1 MATTRDLQSSCR
13 VGFHL
18 LQCVKPVK
26 SVYGAAD
33 APTILNPRVVAIG
46 FSCPHSL
53 GSCGWRRT
61 VCSLK
66 RLRFDSTI
74 INLQIKIAAC
84 YKDNY
89 EVCAPRNFDFHF
101 HFSCREGNVCS
112 VQHGAG
118 RCRERYPPIEVVVNK
133 AIVVR
138 LPRKATKVAVTQPQ
152 IAEVVVVAPDQLL
165 INGKG
170 VGATSLVVWFE
181 EKTKGR
187 KQ

>member
-1 MATTRDLQSSCR
+1 MRYAPLATLTFISIFLALGEMYAQSSTA
-13 VGFHL
+13 L
-18 LQCVKPVK
+18 DDAE
-26 SVYGAAD
+26 SV
-33 APTILNPRVVAIG
+33 
-46 FSCPHSL
+46 
-53 GSCGWRRT
+53 T
-61 VCSLK
+61 V
-66 RLRFDSTI
+66 
-74 INLQIKIAAC
+74 
-84 YKDNY
+84 
-89 EVCAPRNFDFHF
+89 
-101 HFSCREGNVCS
+101 
-112 VQHGAG
+112 
-118 RCRERYPPIEVVVNK
+118 YPSIEVVVNK